1 MRLFVL
7 VLLAGFCEVA
17 KHSKTG
23 APDPSKPLKLSMTVQ
38 MRQVLLTFYVIIL
51 LYGWM
56 LTIHSGSW

>member
-23 APDPSKPLKLSMTVQ
+23 APDPSKPLKLSMIELFRCVK
-38 MRQVLLTFYVIIL
+38 YC
-51 LYGWM
+51 
-56 LTIHSGSW
+56 